1 MSRFPE
7 ASVACLKQVM
17 LSRAPEFYFRPEDEP
32 VIGQRTGLNSAQIMK
47 WAELFRYRYKTEKER
62 MEFLTSDGSEKVTEP
77 HTLAAVP
84 DSKEVSI
91 SMYFAIFI
99 LF

>member
-17 LSRAPEFYFRPEDEP
+17 LSRAPEFYFKPEDEP
-32 VIGQRTGLNSAQIMK
+32 VISQRTELKSAQILK

-62 MEFLTSDGSEKVTEP
+62 MDYLTSDGFEKV
-77 HTLAAVP
+77 
-84 DSKEVSI
+84 
-91 SMYFAIFI
+91 M
-99 LF
+99 